1 MAKRAGDRRIS
12 KKRKTDDPAE
22 TDALEVILES
32 DWTNCK
38 DIYYEA
44 RKRDPNLGMATVY
57 RTVSALEEMGV
68 LGARTSTPHRIR
80 QRRKRIVNSNH
91 LCLIDHYFRV
101 WHQKLYEASGFR
113 LLRIVRE
120 KSPKRIKVKDKDLSH
135 YPHQCTMKVDGMSCG
150 NCAVRVENVL
160 NAMEGVWARV
170 DLEAGEAQVYMK
182 QKYEDKALKDAVKAA
197 GYTIFKINHTK

>member
-1 MAKRAGDRRIS
+1 MSTAIICVLLIIISVFGIRSYMKR
-12 KKRKTDDPAE
+12 
-22 TDALEVILES
+22 L
-32 DWTNCK
+32 
-38 DIYYEA
+38 
-44 RKRDPNLGMATVY
+44 
-57 RTVSALEEMGV
+57 
-68 LGARTSTPHRIR
+68 
-80 QRRKRIVNSNH
+80 
-91 LCLIDHYFRV
+91 
-101 WHQKLYEASGFR
+101 ASGCCGSSG
-113 LLRIVRE
+113 E

-197 GYTIFKINHTK
+197 GYTVFKINHTK

>member
-1 MAKRAGDRRIS
+1 LIIISVFGIRSYMKR
-12 KKRKTDDPAE
+12 
-22 TDALEVILES
+22 L
-32 DWTNCK
+32 
-38 DIYYEA
+38 
-44 RKRDPNLGMATVY
+44 
-57 RTVSALEEMGV
+57 
-68 LGARTSTPHRIR
+68 
-80 QRRKRIVNSNH
+80 
-91 LCLIDHYFRV
+91 
-101 WHQKLYEASGFR
+101 ASGCCGSSG
-113 LLRIVRE
+113 E

-150 NCAVRVENVL
+150 NCAVRVENAL